1 MNQLSLETLKALIEL
16 NSDIN
21 SDYNDKDALF
31 FRVLKAAMRLIRSK
45 AAFIVTVENGA
56 EVHLVY
62 KLEDEKESKLNKVLE
77 LNSLFE
83 SLFFKKEKFLVND
96 VQEDLF
102 FSQALNSLYQDVDS
116 FMFYP
121 LKDETS
127 VNAAILLVNKIDYDF
142 DEKDDL
148 IMEQLAKSAKAA
160 YESFFKIQSQLESI
174 SNLNAKV
181 SSAGSVKLH
190 PFIAESPVIKD
201 LMNVVRRAAIT
212 NSSILITGE
221 SGVGKELFAEQIYLH
236 SSRVNRPFIRVN
248 CAALTETLME
258 SELFGHIK
266 GAYTSAESTQK
277 GRFEMADGGTI
288 FLDEVG
294 EIPLQLQ
301 PKLLRI
307 IQDKQFEKVG
317 SSESISVDVR
327 IIAATNRNLEEMVR
341 QGRFRED
348 LFFRLNVMP
357 IRVPPLRARVE
368 DILPISKSFLT
379 KYNREYAKKFTGF
392 SEDAVFAMQHYY
404 WPGNIR
410 ELDNAIARACIVG
423 NEPVIQKNDLRLSV
437 SDVSDE
443 SGLASNMG
451 EFASVTPMISNG
463 DKTLKNALA
472 VFKRA
477 YLIQILEECNWNQTK
492 AGKVLG
498 IQRTYVS
505 RLMNELHIREN
516 NGNK

>member
-1 MNQLSLETLKALIEL
+1 MNQLSLETLKALIEIS
-16 NSDIN
+16 SDIN
-21 SDYNDKDALF
+21 SDYNNKDALF
-31 FRVLKAAMRLIRSK
+31 FRILKGAMRLIRCK
-45 AAFIVTVENGA
+45 AAYFITVENGA
-56 EVHLVY
+56 DVHLVC
-62 KLEDEKESKLNKVLE
+62 KVEDGKEVKLNRSVE
-77 LNSLFE
+77 LNGLFE
-83 SLFFKKEKFLVND
+83 SVFFRKEIHLVND
-96 VQEDLF
+96 AQEDLF
-102 FSQALNSLYQDVDS
+102 FSSSLNAVSEDVDS
-116 FMFYP
+116 FLLCP
-121 LKDETS
+121 LKDDTS
-127 VNAAILLVNKIDYDF
+127 FNAAVLLLNKVNSDF
-142 DEKDDL
+142 DGNDQL
-148 IMEQLAKSAKAA
+148 IIESVAEIAKTSC
-160 YESFFKIQSQLESI
+160 ESFFKIQSQLESI

-181 SSAGSVKLH
+181 SSAGAVKLH
-190 PFIAESPVIKD
+190 TFIAESPVIKD
-201 LMNVVRRAAIT
+201 LMNIVRKAAVT

-221 SGVGKELFAEQIYLH
+221 SGVGKELFAEQIYLN
-236 SSRVNRPFIRVN
+236 SRRVNRPFVRVN

-307 IQDKQFEKVG
+307 IQDKMFEKVG
-317 SSESISVDVR
+317 SSESVSVDVR

-348 LFFRLNVMP
+348 LFFRLNVLP

-368 DILPISKSFLT
+368 DIIPIAECFLK
-379 KYNREYAKKFTGF
+379 KYNREYGKKFAGF
-392 SEDAVFAMQHYY
+392 SEDAAFSMEKYY

-410 ELDNAIARACIVG
+410 ELDNAIARACIIG
-423 NEPVIQKNDLRLSV
+423 SEPVIQKNDLRLSV
-437 SDVSDE
+437 ADSGDE
-443 SGLASNMG
+443 SGLAVNMG
-451 EFASVTPMISNG
+451 EFASVAPELSNG
-463 DKTLKNALA
+463 DKSLKNALT

-477 YLIQILEECNWNQTK
+477 YLIKILEECGWNQTK

>member
-1 MNQLSLETLKALIEL
+1 MNQLSLETLKALIEI

-21 SDYNDKDALF
+21 SDYNSKDALF
-31 FRVLKAAMRLIRSK
+31 FRVLKGAMRLICCK
-45 AAFIVTVENGA
+45 AAYFITVENGA
-56 EVHLVY
+56 DVHVECKIEDNKEVKVNRLVP
-62 KLEDEKESKLNKVLE
+62 LNG
-77 LNSLFE
+77 LFE
-83 SLFFKKEKFLVND
+83 SVFMKKEFHLVND
-96 VQEDLF
+96 AQEDLF
-102 FSQALNSLYQDVDS
+102 FSASLNEIASEVES
-116 FMFYP
+116 FLFCP
-121 LKDETS
+121 LNDFTS
-127 VNAAILLVNKIDYDF
+127 ANAAILLVNKVNSDF
-142 DEKDDL
+142 EENDRL
-148 IMEQLAKSAKAA
+148 IMESIAEFSKTA
-160 YESFFKIQSQLESI
+160 YEAFYKIQTQLESI

-190 PFIAESPVIKD
+190 TFIAESPVIKD
-201 LMNVVRRAAIT
+201 LMNIVRKAAVT

-221 SGVGKELFAEQIYLH
+221 SGVGKELFAEQIYLN
-236 SSRVNRPFIRVN
+236 SRRVNRPFIRVN

-266 GAYTSAESTQK
+266 GAYTSAESSQK

-341 QGRFRED
+341 QGLFRED
-348 LFFRLNVMP
+348 LYFRLNVLP

-368 DILPISKSFLT
+368 DVFPIAECFLQ
-379 KYNREYAKKFTGF
+379 KYNREYGKKYSGF
-392 SEDAVFAMQHYY
+392 SEEAVLAMQNYY

-410 ELDNAIARACIVG
+410 ELDNAIARACIIG
-423 NEPVIQKNDLRLSV
+423 TEPVIQKIDLRLSADD
-437 SDVSDE
+437 SQQDSSR
-443 SGLASNMG
+443 SGSFG
-451 EFASVTPMISNG
+451 EFASIAPEISNG
-463 DKTLKNALA
+463 NKSLKNAIN

-477 YLIQILEECNWNQTK
+477 YLIKILEECGWNQTK
-492 AGKVLG
+492 AGKILG